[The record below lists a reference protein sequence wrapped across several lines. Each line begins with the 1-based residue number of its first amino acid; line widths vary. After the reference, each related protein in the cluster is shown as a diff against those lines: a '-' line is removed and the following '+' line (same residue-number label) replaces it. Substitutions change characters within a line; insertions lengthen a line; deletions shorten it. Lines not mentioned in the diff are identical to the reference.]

1 MILETKINFKEINNL
16 ELSQFLKHF
25 IYFQHLLVG
34 LTEDMDSFVK
44 MLELLLPQFFEG
56 SYDLFHDETKN
67 LNHVRRTKH
76 KDPVKI
82 MNIIIFYL
90 LPFLNK
96 TILLIRL

>member
-1 MILETKINFKEINNL
+1 M
-16 ELSQFLKHF
+16 
-25 IYFQHLLVG
+25 VG

-76 KDPVKI
+76 KDPVNM
-82 MNIIIFYL
+82 MNATIF
-90 LPFLNK
+90 
-96 TILLIRL
+96 ILSLFDYGQ